1 MYMSIINVSLSPN
14 DSDDNNI
21 VFRTKRNKG
30 HPKIGD
36 IDSVKIGNTNYKISS
51 TVHPDKRF
59 DVERKLLTSYN
70 YLTSEYPSNDIE
82 KSKYILMELLD
93 YGELQKYD
101 PKKRNTIKKRII
113 NKKNKRGKRGGTKKK
128 SNVTI
133 KPLSINMSKYLK
145 DDIALDKMES
155 GNLTID
161 LSRIRIFDNEKP
173 VNTILRDLRKGEI
186 PKGSSLKKEKN
197 EYNRLPRPY
206 DKFFSNKSKKK
217 GGKRKSRKTRKTRK

>member
-1 MYMSIINVSLSPN
+1 MSIINVSLSPN

-51 TVHPDKRF
+51 MVHPDKRF

-113 NKKNKRGKRGGTKKK
+113 NKKNKRGGTKKK
-128 SNVTI
+128 NNVTI

-145 DDIALDKMES
+145 DDTALDKMES

-186 PKGSSLKKEKN
+186 SKGSSLKKEKN
-197 EYNRLPRPY
+197 EYKRLPRPY
-206 DKFFSNKSKKK
+206 DKSFSNKSKKK
-217 GGKRKSRKTRKTRK
+217 GGKRKSRKSRKTIK